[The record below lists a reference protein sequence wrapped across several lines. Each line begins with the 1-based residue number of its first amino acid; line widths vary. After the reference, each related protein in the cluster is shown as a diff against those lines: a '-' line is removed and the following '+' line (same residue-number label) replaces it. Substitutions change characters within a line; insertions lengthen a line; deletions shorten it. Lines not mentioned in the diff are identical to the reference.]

1 MKYLLLISMLFTG
14 LSFAQTTTDKIFDN
28 LDDIYK
34 ILPRT
39 NASEFQLV
47 NINEKLLEIKRSLRG
62 GQNTFKNLGC
72 ASRDNDNRSPWS
84 VVYTRSDLS
93 KVKYRSINFK
103 SLDDCEKS
111 IEVTQT
117 ISAQT
122 FFCASRDK
130 DGRTPI
136 TIWVVNNLDAKVR
149 RDIIF
154 SSLDQCLSSLS
165 LARKTFSS
173 ISLCASRDKDG
184 GSPFSTWLLNTINT
198 QRDRSSSYASLESCI
213 RAN

>member
-1 MKYLLLISMLFTG
+1 MKYLLLISILFTSA
-14 LSFAQTTTDKIFDN
+14 SFAQTTTDKIYDN

-39 NASEFQLV
+39 SSSESQLIM
-47 NINEKLLEIKRSLRG
+47 INEKLIQIKRSLRG
-62 GQNTFKNLGC
+62 GQSSFKNLGC
-72 ASRDNDNRSPWS
+72 AARDNDNRSPWS

-93 KVKYRSINFK
+93 KVKYKSIIFS
-103 SLDDCEKS
+103 SLVDCEKS
-111 IEVTQT
+111 IEITKT

-122 FFCASRDK
+122 FLCASRDK
-130 DGRTPI
+130 DGRSPI

-149 RDIIF
+149 RELIF
-154 SSLDQCLSSLS
+154 SDIDQCLKSLN

-184 GSPFSTWLLNTINT
+184 GAPFSTWLLNTISS
-198 QRDRSSSYASLESCI
+198 QRDRSSSFGSLESCI